1 MVKQDKFAARPVGH
15 RGAEHVGLRGAS
27 KTFLYRPSRLEAKD
41 LGLPLVCVLQY
52 GSRTTAPMT
61 VLDISP
67 TGLGLELDDDT
78 SLTPGMLIDE
88 VRLIQ
93 DDATV
98 ATERAVVVNLLE
110 GPPRRLGLRLVSGL
124 LDLRMLQLRDVASTG
139 ALQAVLDTQ
148 RTERE
153 LLPAQWRAAVAD
165 LAQLL
170 KRTRDFFDQ
179 IEAAL
184 PGTQATNYERSLFEE
199 LFPSWGAEYHAM
211 LRELHA
217 LTIELP
223 DEVRTAGLDYAAHLL
238 LPLVYDGPAHRRAY
252 DKPQGYAGDF
262 ELMRL
267 FFTPVMEGDTL
278 FARFLHYSSQRYPTA
293 HTVVSRERT
302 LRELLRERIG
312 RGRPLRILSLACGPA
327 LELQHVLGELDEI
340 RQPVELFL
348 LDQDEDALAH
358 AHQGVRQV
366 LASRR
371 EALAEV
377 KLNALHFSVMQL
389 LRPRGE
395 AEAAVARDML
405 RDMDLIYSSGLF
417 DYLPHAV
424 ARRLV
429 QRLHGRLRDGGELF
443 LGNLREDPASRWMM
457 EHATA
462 WHLVYREPPEMLALA
477 EGLDPAPSN
486 VEIVLDRTGR
496 CMFLHV
502 TRPDSDEAG

>member
-1 MVKQDKFAARPVGH
+1 MKQDKTVAHRVGH

-41 LGLPLVCVLQY
+41 LGSPLTCVLVHAAH
-52 GSRTTAPMT
+52 TTEPMT

-67 TGLGLELDDDT
+67 TGLGIELDDAT
-78 SLTPGMLIDE
+78 ALTPGTLIDE

-98 ATERAVVVNLLE
+98 ASERAIVVNLLE
-110 GPPRRLGLRLVSGL
+110 GPPRRLGLRLISGL
-124 LDLRMLQLRDVASTG
+124 LDLRMLQLRDMASTS
-139 ALQAVLDTQ
+139 ALETVLETQ

-153 LLPAQWRAAVAD
+153 LLPPQWRAAVAD

-170 KRTRDFFDQ
+170 KRTADFFDQ
-179 IEAAL
+179 IEAAI
-184 PGTQATNYERSLFEE
+184 PGTQATNYERNLFEE
-199 LFPSWGAEYHAM
+199 LFPTWGAEYHSM

-223 DEVRTAGLDYAAHLL
+223 AEVRTAGLDYAAHLL
-238 LPLVYDGPAHRRAY
+238 LPLVYIGPAHRRAY

-278 FARFLHYSSQRYPTA
+278 FARFLHYSAQRYPTA

-302 LRELLRERIG
+302 LREILRERI
-312 RGRPLRILSLACGPA
+312 RQERPLRILSLACGPA
-327 LELQHVLGELDEI
+327 LEIQHVLAEVTKI
-340 RQPVELFL
+340 RQPIDLYL

-358 AHQGVRQV
+358 AHRAVRHV
-366 LASRR
+366 LADRR
-371 EALAEV
+371 EALAKV
-377 KLNALHFSVMQL
+377 RLSALHFSVMQL
-389 LRPRGE
+389 LRPRDE
-395 AEAAVARDML
+395 AEVAVARDML

-417 DYLPHAV
+417 DYLPHPV

-429 QRLHGRLRDGGELF
+429 QRLYGRLRDGGELF
-443 LGNLREDPASRWMM
+443 LGNLREDPASSWMM

-462 WHLVYREPPEMLALA
+462 WHLIYREPPQMLALA
-477 EGLDPAPSN
+477 EGLDPEPTD
-486 VEIVLDRTGR
+486 VGLVLDRTER

-502 TRPDSDEAG
+502 ARPAP